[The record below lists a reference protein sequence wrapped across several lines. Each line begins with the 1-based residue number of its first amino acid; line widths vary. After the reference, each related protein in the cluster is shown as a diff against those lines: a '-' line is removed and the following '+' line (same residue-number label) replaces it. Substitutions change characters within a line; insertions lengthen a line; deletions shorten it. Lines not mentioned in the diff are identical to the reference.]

1 MSPSA
6 DWTTTAVQ
14 GGNMLVNFAEPVLDD
29 NWVSAA
35 NDTAETWEN
44 ETRGQAWQSVV
55 FSSDSIHIVG
65 LHDDVAVEQ
74 LRAYVAD
81 LITAANTEFDERRL
95 RHEQDVASVNDDVEA
110 QREKDEEL
118 TERFRDLSD

>member
-1 MSPSA
+1 MTPSP
-6 DWTTTAVQ
+6 DWTTAAVL
-14 GGNMLVNFAEPVLDD
+14 GGNMLVNFDEPVLDE

-44 ETRGQAWQSVV
+44 ETRGQAWHSVI

-65 LHDDVAVEQ
+65 LHDDVAVDQ
-74 LRAYVAD
+74 LRAYVAE
-81 LITAANTEFDERRL
+81 LITAASTEFEERRL
-95 RHEQDVASVNDDVEA
+95 RHEGGVASVHDDVEA

-118 TERFRDLSD
+118 AERFRDLSD